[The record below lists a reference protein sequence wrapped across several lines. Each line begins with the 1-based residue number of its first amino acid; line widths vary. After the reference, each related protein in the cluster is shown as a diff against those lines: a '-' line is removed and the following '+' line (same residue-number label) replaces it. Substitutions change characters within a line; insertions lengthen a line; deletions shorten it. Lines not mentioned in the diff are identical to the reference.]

1 MVTPNP
7 KGMTP
12 KAENDV
18 YHSSVS
24 DDSSWIVHDVNNNEV
39 KIPSTITIGKLSEMI
54 TSEDNQNFQE
64 KQEAEQRKLREK
76 LWWLYDGEDPD
87 KKKKLMLCS
96 EEEMKMLEDES
107 IRHSWPHRAQN
118 ALMFEPRI
126 EDSAATYGVP
136 LLTDSEVAPRK
147 MMVVPANTRLHLR
160 TTESITQPPSMPV
173 PPEQQLIATPAP
185 EPGVDVTPLVTWGSI
200 DGTPLSLGTA
210 IAPLDMPITP
220 LPQINKREKI
230 AEKVYRN
237 MKKVHHASKSYSGAS
252 PAAQKLQQRLKG
264 KVSDVDSM
272 LRRSYTP
279 GMRTPSQSLGMTP
292 GMTPGMK
299 KHVTFVT
306 TPSQSRS
313 DKKVVM
319 KKSVTDDLL

>member
-107 IRHSWPHRAQN
+107 VRHSWPHRAQN

-160 TTESITQPPSMPV
+160 TPENITQPPSMPV